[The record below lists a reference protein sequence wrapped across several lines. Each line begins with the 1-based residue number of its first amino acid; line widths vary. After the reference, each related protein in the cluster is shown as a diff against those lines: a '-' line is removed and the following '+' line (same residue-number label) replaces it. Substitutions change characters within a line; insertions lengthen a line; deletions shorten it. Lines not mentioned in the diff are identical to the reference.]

1 MPSCASTNILQLG
14 TCNRWPIRVTGEPRW
29 SQQRRSQQRRS
40 QQRRSQQRRMLSR
53 PALQVSLHLKL
64 SPTPHSRAAS
74 SRGFPK
80 PSSRKDPVR
89 SRSKLWQRHP
99 RSHLCRKDTVR
110 ARSEVSRKAQVR
122 ARPHQ
127 KSPKAQLVR
136 AHSQVPRK
144 A

>member
-29 SQQRRSQQRRS
+29 SQQRRS

-144 A
+144 ASRKA